1 MKHIESK
8 IQISCV
14 NWFRIQ
20 FPMYVLFAIP
30 NGGARRLIEGKIL
43 KAEGTMAGVSDL
55 FLMFGNGTY
64 NGLFIE
70 MKTEKGRQTD
80 TQKLF
85 QKKACNLHMSKIS
98 NSSPQQHHSSSLISK
113 QKREVVRSSSHF
125 QKNLLFLAILHCS

>member
-80 TQKLF
+80 TQKNF
-85 QKKACNLHMSKIS
+85 QKKCELFNYKY
-98 NSSPQQHHSSSLISK
+98 LIC
-113 QKREVVRSSSHF
+113 RSF
-125 QKNLLFLAILHCS
+125 EEFRTEIINYINNK